1 MEDRYN
7 LRECNDDDVF
17 SFGDATFKVGKF
29 RRALNQSLNNDLGN
43 QITHQLSSKGVKI
56 PDSILYP
63 PGENAPHARWFDK
76 GMDCEILNLGAKN
89 WKKGRVKIKISVE
102 FYVEEE
108 TDTSNT
114 EVSESE
120 SPLDD
125 LRQRL
130 NQENQQ

>member
-7 LRECNDDDVF
+7 LRDCNDDDVL
-17 SFGDATFKVGKF
+17 SLGDATFKIGKF
-29 RRALNQSLNNDLGN
+29 RQALNQSLNNDLGN

-63 PGENAPHARWFDK
+63 PGENAPHRRWFNN
-76 GMDCEILNLGAKN
+76 GMDCEILNLGAKK

-108 TDTSNT
+108 TDSSNT

-125 LRQRL
+125 LRQML
-130 NQENQQ
+130 NQENQH

>member
-1 MEDRYN
+1 MEDKYN
-7 LRECNDDDVF
+7 FHDCNDDDVL
-17 SFGDATFKVGKF
+17 SFGDAIFKIGKF
-29 RRALNQSLNNDLGN
+29 RQALNQSLNNDLGN

-56 PDSILYP
+56 PDSILYS
-63 PGENAPHARWFDK
+63 PGEKEPHVKWFDK
-76 GMDCEILNLGAKN
+76 GRDCEILNLGAKK

-108 TDTSNT
+108 TDSSNT

-125 LRQRL
+125 LRQML
-130 NQENQQ
+130 NQENQH